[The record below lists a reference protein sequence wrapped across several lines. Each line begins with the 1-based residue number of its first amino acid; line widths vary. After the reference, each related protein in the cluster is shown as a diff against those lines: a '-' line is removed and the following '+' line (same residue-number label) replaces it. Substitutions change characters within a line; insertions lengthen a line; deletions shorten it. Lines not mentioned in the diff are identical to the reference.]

1 MLLTQGLVL
10 MVVGVSIVWLFLGV
24 LVLVLKVSARIVPRF
39 NHILPD
45 NRPAEPVPMQAPAAA
60 APPSHDE
67 AAAVAI
73 AVAVAAAEARRG
85 SGCEE

>member
-10 MVVGVSIVWLFLGV
+10 MVVGVSIVLLFLGV

-60 APPSHDE
+60 PPSHDE

-73 AVAVAAAEARRG
+73 AVAAAEARRG